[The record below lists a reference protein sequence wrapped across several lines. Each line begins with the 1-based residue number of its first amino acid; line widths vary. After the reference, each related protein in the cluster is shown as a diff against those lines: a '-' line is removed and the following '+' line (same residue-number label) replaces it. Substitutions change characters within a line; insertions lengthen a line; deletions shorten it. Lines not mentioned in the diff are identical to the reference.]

1 MIDCD
6 DLKSIETGELGEM
19 LGWSI
24 DTSEQ
29 YAECR
34 SKVKAWIKV
43 GKALKNP

>member
-1 MIDCD
+1 MIDCH
-6 DLKSIETGELGEM
+6 DLEQLETGEMGEALM
-19 LGWSI
+19 WVI

-43 GKALKNP
+43 GKALK